1 MKTTGLVHDTAS
13 MEVNFYDEDRKLIE
27 SFKSETFQNLP
38 TWRDVEIGPIT
49 PGNEAVRWA
58 VISLHLTPSDRADLV
73 GSASFDAISFG
84 RMPRMSLS
92 TNSEHNI
99 YSPVESVE
107 ITCQL
112 SGFKGSEPLLR
123 FELRDVDGNVL
134 DSHTEKLQAT
144 AKTASPGSTGQT
156 NSRSGDDQDDGSL
169 GTSKWEPNLPR
180 NGFYQVRVIVDG
192 VSGLTRNVNL
202 VRLDS
207 LQKRVKGEF
216 GWSLPD
222 GDKTLPLRTLAP
234 LLGKVGINWIKFP
247 FGTTTINVPSN
258 WPGSQSG

>member
-1 MKTTGLVHDTAS
+1 
-13 MEVNFYDEDRKLIE
+13 
-27 SFKSETFQNLP
+27 
-38 TWRDVEIGPIT
+38 
-49 PGNEAVRWA
+49 
-58 VISLHLTPSDRADLV
+58 
-73 GSASFDAISFG
+73 
-84 RMPRMSLS
+84 
-92 TNSEHNI
+92 
-99 YSPVESVE
+99 
-107 ITCQL
+107 
-112 SGFKGSEPLLR
+112 LR

-247 FGTTTINVPSN
+247 VWYNDDQRAEQLAWFAERMSLDNIEMVGMLDQPPERIRDLFGEAGKIPVASVFVEREVWSPAIDAVMTRLSLKVR
-258 WPGSQSG
+258 